1 MKLTAAQVKAIT
13 EPGKYH
19 DRDGLILRVAP
30 GGSKQWVWRGTVHG
44 RRVELGMGSVRFTTL
59 AEARE
64 IAFEHRKTARRGS
77 DPRTL
82 RRGSDVPT
90 FKQATEQVIEAHR
103 GGWKNG
109 RSETNWRRP
118 LTYASSLD
126 RVPVDQI
133 TTADL
138 ARVLRP
144 IWHEKPA
151 TAVKLRTRLGMVMRH
166 AIAEGHRIDDP
177 AGPALTAAMPRHT
190 TPPKHHASIAHGE
203 LAEVLAII
211 DGSPRVWPVSKSCLR
226 FVVATACRSGEA
238 RLATWAEIDR
248 QAGTWTVPA
257 ERTKT
262 ARPLVIPLN
271 KMALTAL
278 DEAHGYADGSGW
290 IFPSPTG
297 KVLSDSGLSKL
308 LREYGA
314 GGTVHGMRSSFRS
327 WAAETGVARE
337 VAEAALG
344 HISGKI
350 ERAYQR
356 SDLLEAR
363 RAVMAD
369 WAAYLA

>member
-1 MKLTAAQVKAIT
+1 MTLTAAQVRAIKA
-13 EPGKYH
+13 PGKYYDQH
-19 DRDGLILRVAP
+19 GLILRVAP
-30 GGSKQWVWRGTVHG
+30 GGSKQWIWRGTVHG
-44 RRVELGMGSVRFTTL
+44 RRRHLGLGAVAFTSL
-59 AEARE
+59 AEARD
-64 IAFEHRKTARRGS
+64 IAFDYKRTARRGE
-77 DPRTL
+77 DPT
-82 RRGSDVPT
+82 RRVGAVPT

-103 GGWKNG
+103 GGWKND

-151 TAVKLRTRLGMVMRH
+151 TAVKLRTRLGMVMRW
-166 AIAEGHRIDDP
+166 AIAEGHRTDDP
-177 AGPALTAAMPRHT
+177 AGPGLTAAMPRHT
-190 TPPKHHASIAHGE
+190 TPPKHHASIPHGE

-248 QAGTWTVPA
+248 QAGTWTIPGA
-257 ERTKT
+257 RTKT
-262 ARPLVIPLN
+262 SRPLVVPLS
-271 KMALTAL
+271 KMALTSL

-363 RAVMAD
+363 RAAMAD

>member
-1 MKLTAAQVKAIT
+1 MTLTAAQVRAIKA
-13 EPGKYH
+13 PGKYYDLH
-19 DRDGLILRVAP
+19 GLFLRVAP

-44 RRVELGMGSVRFTTL
+44 RRRQLGLGAVAFTSL
-59 AEARE
+59 AEARD
-64 IAFEHRKTARRGS
+64 IAFEYKRAARRGE
-77 DPRTL
+77 DPS
-82 RRGSDVPT
+82 RRVGAVPT
-90 FKQATEQVIEAHR
+90 FKEATEQVIEAHR
-103 GGWKNG
+103 GGWKND

-144 IWHEKPA
+144 IWFDKPA
-151 TAVKLRTRLGMVMRH
+151 TAVKLRTRLGMVLRH
-166 AIAEGHRIDDP
+166 AIAEGHRTDDP
-177 AGPALTAAMPRHT
+177 AGPALTAALPRHT
-190 TPPKHHASIAHGE
+190 APPKHHASIPYGE
-203 LAEVLAII
+203 LAEILAIV
-211 DGSPRVWPVSKSCLR
+211 DNSPRVWPVSKSCLR

-238 RLATWAEIDR
+238 RVATWSEIDR
-248 QAGTWTVPA
+248 EAGTWTIPG

-278 DEAHGYADGSGW
+278 DEAHGYADGTGW

-314 GGTVHGMRSSFRS
+314 GGTVHGMRSSFRM
-327 WAAETGVARE
+327 WAAESGVDRE

-344 HISGKI
+344 HVTSKI

-356 SDLLEAR
+356 SDLLALR
-363 RAVMAD
+363 RDVMD
-369 WAAYLA
+369 RWSDRLA